1 MTTRAEG
8 PRNVSAVLHTLY
20 EQERDATVLV
30 AGAPGGRIHVRQGL
44 VVSIDTPGAPGA
56 ESILLRSGRVA
67 DTAWTA
73 VRAACRDEEG
83 RLADELSSRGLLTA
97 TEFEVLCLAAVF
109 DAAFVLALA
118 TPQGWEVTGPVPVPV
133 SGPGLTP
140 RRIAAETTRRL
151 ATLNGRWMPA
161 SALAALRV
169 QPAEPVPSRLPSRY
183 VTLLR
188 AANDRRTPRDLA
200 FALGRGTYAV
210 MLDLARLHTLG
221 LLEETEPVTD
231 ARPSTAPRVP
241 ASGTRNLEPAP
252 VVTLPRRTPGAHQ
265 LGGADRS

>member
-1 MTTRAEG
+1 MTTRADG
-8 PRNVSAVLHTLY
+8 PRNVSAVLNTLH
-20 EQERDATVLV
+20 EQERDGTVLV
-30 AGAPGGRIHVRQGL
+30 TGTPGGRIHVRQGL

-56 ESILLRSGRVA
+56 ESILLKSGRVS

-73 VRAACRDEEG
+73 VRAVCRDEEG
-83 RLADELSSRGLLTA
+83 RLADELSARGLLTA
-97 TEFEVLCLAAVF
+97 TEFEVLCVAAVF

-118 TPQGWEVTGPVPVPV
+118 PPQGWEVTGPVPVPV
-133 SGPGLTP
+133 SGPGLAP

-151 ATLNGRWMPA
+151 ATLDGLWMPA

-169 QPAEPVPSRLPSRY
+169 QPAEPVPSLLPPRY
-183 VTLLR
+183 GTLLR

-210 MLDLARLHTLG
+210 MLDLARMHTLG
-221 LLEETEPVTD
+221 LLKETASLTD
-231 ARPSTAPRVP
+231 ARPSTAPRAP
-241 ASGTRNLEPAP
+241 APEARNPKPVP

-265 LGGADRS
+265 LGGTGRS

>member
-83 RLADELSSRGLLTA
+83 RLADELSARGLLTA
-97 TEFEVLCLAAVF
+97 TEFEVLCVAAVF

-118 TPQGWEVTGPVPVPV
+118 APQGWEVTGPVP
-133 SGPGLTP
+133 
-140 RRIAAETTRRL
+140 
-151 ATLNGRWMPA
+151 
-161 SALAALRV
+161 
-169 QPAEPVPSRLPSRY
+169 
-183 VTLLR
+183 
-188 AANDRRTPRDLA
+188 
-200 FALGRGTYAV
+200 
-210 MLDLARLHTLG
+210 
-221 LLEETEPVTD
+221 
-231 ARPSTAPRVP
+231 
-241 ASGTRNLEPAP
+241 
-252 VVTLPRRTPGAHQ
+252 
-265 LGGADRS
+265 